1 MSFQP
6 VLPLTGYAGWRFL
19 ERTMER
25 QQEAFNK
32 SQTTQKE
39 LDYFAKNIGKVTSAD
54 DLVSDYRLLKVALG
68 AFGLQDDI
76 GNRYFI
82 KKVLTEGIDDDKSLA
97 NKLSDKSY
105 YNFAKA
111 FSFVS
116 ADASAVAT
124 EKDFANDLSLKIEG
138 AGYLAV
144 MTPSGEVAYTRN
156 ASLQRDADGRIVT
169 AEGYTVASSR
179 DVGLLPVAAAETE
192 TGEETDTDTDEE
204 ETAFSGITIP
214 DFVETVT
221 VNDKGEVYGHFEGG
235 GQGLLL
241 GRLILT
247 NFSDEKAE
255 EALAVLGAEEADAV
269 EDVDAPPV
277 DRETAY
283 FVVTEGSGYPISGP
297 ALEDGFGS
305 FKRGEAVEAQEVFDT
320 EMITAAFLTRS
331 FELAV
336 GEQDE
341 GMRLALNIDR
351 ELVTLAADDISE
363 DAKWFSIMGSGPM
376 RSVFDTAFGLP
387 NSFASLDLDRQLDVY
402 KAKAK
407 AMFGDT
413 SVSQFSGD
421 EMREKLIKMYMI
433 RSDADTGAGFS
444 SGQIALRLL
453 GG

>member
-19 ERTMER
+19 ERSMER
-25 QQEAFNK
+25 QQDAFNK
-32 SQTTQKE
+32 SPTTQKE

-68 AFGLQDDI
+68 AFGLQDEI
-76 GNRYFI
+76 GNKFFI
-82 KKVLTEGIDDDKSLA
+82 KKVLTEGVDAEGALA
-97 NKLSDKSY
+97 NKLADKSY
-105 YNFAKA
+105 YKLAEA
-111 FSFVS
+111 FRFVS
-116 ADASAVAT
+116 SGAAAAAAKD
-124 EKDFANDLSLKIEG
+124 DFANDLSLKIEG

-144 MTPSGEVAYTRN
+144 TTPSGEVAYTRN
-156 ASLQRDADGRIVT
+156 ASLKRNADGQIVT

-179 DVGLLPVAAAETE
+179 DAKLLPGA
-192 TGEETDTDTDEE
+192 GNGTDTGGK

-214 DFVETVT
+214 DFVETLT

-235 GQGLLL
+235 RQGLLL

-247 NFSDEKAE
+247 SFSDED
-255 EALAVLGAEEADAV
+255 ALAVLGADTTEEIKDQNATPADH
-269 EDVDAPPV
+269 
-277 DRETAY
+277 ETAY
-283 FVVTEGSGYPISGP
+283 FVVTQESGDPISGR

-305 FKRGEAVEAQEVFDT
+305 FKRGEAVEAQETFDAAS
-320 EMITAAFLTRS
+320 ITAAFLTRS
-331 FELAV
+331 FEVAV
-336 GEQDE
+336 GEQNED
-341 GMRLALNIDR
+341 MRLALNIDR
-351 ELVTLAADDISE
+351 ELVTLAADDMSE

-376 RSVFDTAFGLP
+376 RSVFDMAFGLP
-387 NSFASLDLDRQLDVY
+387 DSFAALDLDRQLDVY

-407 AMFGDT
+407 AMFGDA

-421 EMREKLIKMYMI
+421 EMRDKLIKMYMI
-433 RSDADTGAGFS
+433 RSEASTGAGFS